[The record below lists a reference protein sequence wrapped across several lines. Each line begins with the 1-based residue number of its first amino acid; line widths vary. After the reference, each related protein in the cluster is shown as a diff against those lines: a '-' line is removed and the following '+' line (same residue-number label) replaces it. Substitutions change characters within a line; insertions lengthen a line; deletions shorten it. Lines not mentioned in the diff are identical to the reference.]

1 MSLLLQT
8 PRRCLASVMLVL
20 QLAWMVACGP
30 ALAAEAGEVVLS
42 KGIASPVL
50 VDHGVEL
57 LIEEP
62 GELLTPLRVM
72 SPEMAGRWALYPGK
86 RINLSRQVKPVWI
99 RFNVRHQAE
108 AGTNWLLAID
118 MPVLKNIDFHQVDPA
133 AQRVLSS
140 HSAGLSRPTRGELL
154 KDPTPPFPIEFGA
167 GERAS
172 VLLRVQTDNQFVVPL
187 SLWEEKEFHAKR
199 YDHAVAMGLL
209 FGVLGVMFFYN
220 LSLFVFTRERSFL
233 SYSVYLLSIV
243 LYELVITGY
252 GPFYVWGGSEW
263 LKARGYE
270 LFACFSFLA
279 ASFFFRHFLGL
290 KQAATHLNRINQ
302 ATIAFWAVCAL
313 AAFFPAS
320 RALGLAIALGGMACG
335 PLGVYTALYLSIKGN
350 VLARY
355 FAIAWIAIIV
365 ATAVALLSMFG
376 VLEPGWWVSNAQH
389 LGFVVETVLLSIA
402 LAEQIKRE
410 KASKEAAQRESL
422 QLARKVEQEREQ
434 KILAQEHALAVQ
446 LQANEELELRVLDRT
461 AELKRAMENVELANV
476 QLAKLSVTD
485 ALTKVHNRR
494 YFDETLKKE
503 LDRSARTRTPLALLL
518 ADIDYFKRINDS
530 VGHLAGDEC
539 LKLVA
544 AALASTIGRSTDL
557 VARYGGEE
565 FAIVLP
571 ATDAT
576 HALEAAERVRKAV
589 EDIQFIYRGKR
600 IPISI
605 SLGVVARVAVAHQP
619 ASDFVSEADQALY
632 AAKGAGRNRAMLAAA

>member
-1 MSLLLQT
+1 M
-8 PRRCLASVMLVL
+8 
-20 QLAWMVACGP
+20 
-30 ALAAEAGEVVLS
+30 
-42 KGIASPVL
+42 ASPVQ

-62 GELLTPLRVM
+62 GEHLTPLRVM
-72 SPEMAGRWALYPGK
+72 APEMAGRWALYPGK

-99 RFNVRHQAE
+99 RFTVNNQAD
-108 AGTNWLLAID
+108 AGTSWLLAID

-133 AQRVLSS
+133 AQRVLSA
-140 HSAGLSRPTRGELL
+140 HSAGLSRPTQGQLL

-172 VLLRVQTDNQFVVPL
+172 VLLRVQTDTQFTVPL
-187 SLWEEKEFHAKR
+187 MLWEEKELHAKR

-220 LSLFVFTRERSFL
+220 LSLFIFTRERSFL
-233 SYSVYLLSIV
+233 WYSAYLLSIV

-270 LFACFSFLA
+270 LFACFSFLTA
-279 ASFFFRHFLGL
+279 TLFFRHFLSL
-290 KQAATHLNRINQ
+290 KQATRHLNRINQ
-302 ATIAFWAVCAL
+302 ASVVFWAVCTL
-313 AAFFPAS
+313 AAFFPS
-320 RALGLAIALGGMACG
+320 TRALGLAIALGGIASG
-335 PLGVYTALYLSIKGN
+335 VLGVYSSLYLSIKGN

-355 FAIAWIAIIV
+355 FAIAWITIIV
-365 ATAVALLSMFG
+365 ATFVTLLSMFG
-376 VLEPGWWVSNAQH
+376 ALERGWWVINAQH

-410 KASKEAAQRESL
+410 KASKEAAERESL
-422 QLARKVEQEREQ
+422 RLLRKVEQEREE
-434 KILAQEHALAVQ
+434 KILAQEHALSVQ
-446 LQANEELELRVLDRT
+446 LKANEELELRVLDRT

-485 ALTKVHNRR
+485 GLTKVYNRR

-503 LDRSARTRTPLALLL
+503 HDRSARTGTPLALLL
-518 ADIDYFKRINDS
+518 ADIDYFKKINDT

-544 AALASTIGRSTDL
+544 ATLARTVGRSTDL

-571 ATDAT
+571 GTDAT
-576 HALEAAERVRKAV
+576 HALEVAERMRRAV
-589 EDIQFIYRGKR
+589 EEIQFIYRGRR

-605 SLGVVARVAVAHQP
+605 SLGVVARVTDPHRPVAEFIS
-619 ASDFVSEADQALY
+619 AADEALY
-632 AAKGAGRNRAMLAAA
+632 GAKGAGRNRAMLAAA